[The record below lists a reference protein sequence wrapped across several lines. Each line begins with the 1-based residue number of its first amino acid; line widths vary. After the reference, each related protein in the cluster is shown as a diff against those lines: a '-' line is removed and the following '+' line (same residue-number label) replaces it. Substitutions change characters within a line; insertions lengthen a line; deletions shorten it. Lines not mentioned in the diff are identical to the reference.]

1 MDKDGQN
8 LKKIMTIITVIIT
21 ILLVAFIIYAIKMN
35 LLTSP
40 ELLVNRIKEYGL
52 IGPIIFLFIQTVQ
65 VVFPVIP
72 GGASCLAGVLAFGS
86 IEGFIYNYVGLSIGS
101 VISYSLSK
109 KYGLKIIYKFFD
121 KNLVDKYLNYIRNNT
136 FKKIFFL
143 GILIPGAPDDLLCYI
158 AGISNINLK
167 EFIIYI
173 LAGKPLTLIFYSIFY
188 YLL

>member
-1 MDKDGQN
+1 MKN
-8 LKKIMTIITVIIT
+8 SKLLIKIVTIIIT
-21 ILLVAFIIYAIKMN
+21 IFLVCFIVYAVRLGLLEDKEILVSYMKSLGFIAP
-35 LLTSP
+35 LF
-40 ELLVNRIKEYGL
+40 
-52 IGPIIFLFIQTVQ
+52 FLFLQAFQ

-72 GGASCLAGVLAFGS
+72 GGASCLAGVLAFGPF
-86 IEGFIYNYVGLSIGS
+86 EGFIYNYLGLSIGS

-109 KYGLKIIYKFFD
+109 KYGLKIIYKLFD
-121 KNLVDKYLNYIRNNT
+121 KSLVDKYLKYIRNNT

-173 LAGKPLTLIFYSIFY
+173 ILGKPLTLIFYSIFY
-188 YLL
+188 MIL